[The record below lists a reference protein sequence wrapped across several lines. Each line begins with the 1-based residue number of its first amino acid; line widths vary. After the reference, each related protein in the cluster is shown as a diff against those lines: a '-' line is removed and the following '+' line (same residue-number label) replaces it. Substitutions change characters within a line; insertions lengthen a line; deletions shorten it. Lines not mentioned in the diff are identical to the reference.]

1 MSRQRKVNTRA
12 LILKTAGR
20 LFSRRGYFGVSMQDI
35 ANELSI
41 TKAALYYHFKSKESL
56 TEELLMDTTDD
67 LKKALNKACNTGV
80 LPSTKIFNMVDTLLD
95 FRINHPELSLLVTLG
110 YVSDEK
116 DPMIQFVQNLRI
128 YLTKSIRVL
137 IGGINF
143 TRKITY
149 SWVFFMSTS
158 LLGLVLNPFQT
169 KFNRKNKNRFTA
181 ILLAETLKKT
191 NRRGELILPHT
202 I

>member
-143 TRKITY
+143 TRKIT
-149 SWVFFMSTS
+149 
-158 LLGLVLNPFQT
+158 
-169 KFNRKNKNRFTA
+169 K
-181 ILLAETLKKT
+181 
-191 NRRGELILPHT
+191 
-202 I
+202 